1 VSEPKNVSVNDLTAD
16 QLEGLEDE
24 LDLPVTD
31 WGTRGSVVR
40 TMRRVLE
47 VGNGVEKG
55 AYKQMTAKD
64 ILAVVSLGDSDPN
77 P

>member
-47 VGNGVEKG
+47 VGNGVETG